1 MKFFLAIFAAAAF
14 VATTTAFCPQ
24 PTVAF
29 RHQSSSSLSIT
40 KEEDLE
46 LTRKVI
52 QDFQAEQSGEP
63 RPAPAPKKEEKKVA
77 AVAEEKEE

>member
-1 MKFFLAIFAAAAF
+1 MKFLLAIFGAA
-14 VATTTAFCPQ
+14 VATTTAFCSQ
-24 PTVAF
+24 PVSFARPT
-29 RHQSSSSLSIT
+29 STSLSIT

-63 RPAPAPKKEEKKVA
+63 RPAPAPKKEEKK
-77 AVAEEKEE
+77 EEAKEE